1 MTIRGMMIASNIVI
15 ATIITA
21 LLSMNMYREYNQLK
35 TLESASEAVHIVST
49 ISKATI
55 ELSLERSLTQVA
67 LNLPEPISPALNQ
80 MLQAQRKKSDALFV
94 EAGRLLEEARA
105 IPDERAFLAR
115 LNNFTNDI
123 KMLRGEADRMI
134 VNAISGRQRQAIEKI
149 PADIKKLVSS
159 VDRLTG
165 DIRGLMRAAPPDVI
179 AADLVVQRA
188 WVVREFGGRER
199 TIFAI
204 MSAKRTP
211 MTREDIAYA
220 SENHGRAAQAWEL
233 LDAARTNPRLSRE
246 VQTAIAI
253 LGDRYFNTYQNLR
266 AGMFAAAESGDY
278 PLDFKTLFEQSET
291 ALMSAVSLLDT
302 AVTSNANNVKH
313 HLSAE
318 YLKLMMEVA
327 VGFVVMMMIGFTIWF
342 SLRRIVAP
350 IAMMTTTMEDIV
362 AGRIE
367 NAVEGTSRKDEI
379 GAMARSVEIF
389 RKNSAEI
396 VRLSDAQRKTEEVN
410 RAEKAKSLE
419 KLASSFEVSIREV
432 AMKVSEFCRSIGTNA
447 GEVRHKISTAQ
458 TRASG
463 VEDAAI
469 RASGNVNSVAAA
481 AEELS
486 KSIHEISGQVDTSA
500 FVAERAVQQAAATK
514 AAAEMLSKNAS
525 QIGAVVSLIRNI
537 AEQTNL
543 LALNATI
550 EAARAGEAGRGFA
563 VVASEVKTLAGQ
575 TATATG
581 EIAAQVNDIQ
591 EATRGMLEQIS
602 SINATIEEISGI
614 SRNVKSA
621 VVQQNAATSE
631 IAESIALASRETTQA
646 SNEIGD
652 VSTSA
657 KESLNCAEDL
667 LQVSNAL
674 HREAGE
680 LEHRI
685 NTFLGEIRSGAM
697 AA

>member
-1 MTIRGMMIASNIVI
+1 MMIASNIVI
-15 ATIITA
+15 ATIITV
-21 LLSMNMYREYNQLK
+21 LLSMNMLREYYQLK
-35 TLESASEAVHIVST
+35 TLQSASEAVHIVSA

-67 LNLPEPISPALNQ
+67 LNLPEPISPALKQ
-80 MLQAQRKKSDALFV
+80 MLQTQRKKSDALFSD
-94 EAGRLLEEARA
+94 ALRLLEESRA
-105 IPDERAFLAR
+105 IPDERAFLTR
-115 LNNFTNDI
+115 LNNSINDI
-123 KMLRGEADRMI
+123 KMLRAEADRMV
-134 VNAISGRQRQAIEKI
+134 VNALSGRQPQLIERI

-179 AADLVVQRA
+179 ATDLVVQRS
-188 WVVREFGGRER
+188 WVVREYGGRER

-204 MSAKRTP
+204 LAAKRTP

-233 LDAARTNPRLSRE
+233 LDVARTNPRLSKE

-253 LGDRYFNTYQNLR
+253 LGDRYFNTYQTLR
-266 AGMFAAAESGDY
+266 SGMLAASESGDY
-278 PLDFKTLFEQSET
+278 PLDFQALFEQSEI
-291 ALMSAVSLLDT
+291 ALSSAVSLLDMAVNSNSANIKRHLDEEYFKIMIEIAIGL
-302 AVTSNANNVKH
+302 AVTLV
-313 HLSAE
+313 
-318 YLKLMMEVA
+318 
-327 VGFVVMMMIGFTIWF
+327 IGFTIWF
-342 SLRRIVAP
+342 SLTRIVAS
-350 IAMMTTTMEDIV
+350 ISNMTSTMEDIV
-362 AGRIE
+362 MGNIDLE
-367 NAVEGTSRKDEI
+367 VIGINRKDEI

-396 VRLSDAQRKTEEVN
+396 IRLSDAQRKNEEMN
-410 RAEKAKSLE
+410 RVEKAKALE
-419 KLASSFEVSIREV
+419 KLAGSFEESIREV
-432 AMKVSEFCRSIGTNA
+432 AMKVSEFCRSIGNNA
-447 GEVRHKISTAQ
+447 NEVRQKISTAQ
-458 TRASG
+458 TRAAG
-463 VEDAAI
+463 VEDAAM

-486 KSIHEISGQVDTSA
+486 KSIYEISGQVDTSA

-591 EATRGMLEQIS
+591 EATQGMLDQIS

-614 SRNVKSA
+614 SLNVKNA
-621 VVQQNAATSE
+621 VIQQNAATSE
-631 IAESIALASRETTQA
+631 IAQSIALASRETSQA
-646 SNEIGD
+646 SSEIGD
-652 VSTSA
+652 VSNSA

-667 LQVSNAL
+667 LQVSQSL

-680 LEHRI
+680 LENRI